1 MKTIKLQF
9 DVSSFLPGQ
18 KESVTFGDLSRGADA
33 CLLLNVH
40 LIQVGGGLMAAL
52 CSNQDLIIQRRK
64 IKRDPCKSKQAA
76 RI

>member
-9 DVSSFLPGQ
+9 DVSSFHPDQ
-18 KESVTFGDLSRGADA
+18 RESVTFEDLSRGADG
-33 CLLLNVH
+33 CLLFNVH
-40 LIQVGGGLMAAL
+40 LIQVGGGLTAAPCL
-52 CSNQDLIIQRRK
+52 NQDLIIQRRK